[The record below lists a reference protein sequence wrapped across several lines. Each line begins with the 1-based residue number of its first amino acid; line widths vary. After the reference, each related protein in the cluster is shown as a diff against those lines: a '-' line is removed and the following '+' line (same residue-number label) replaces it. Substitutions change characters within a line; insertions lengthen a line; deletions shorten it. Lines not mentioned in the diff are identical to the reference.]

1 MKSRDSLHRSTR
13 SILIHLA
20 VFPLLV
26 WCVAIKVVASNTQGE
41 DRDEEIALTLREE
54 IAVASNVLRLRD
66 VCDMRQSNDVAKA
79 LQDIPIAPTPRSG
92 IRQAWARDDIAKVLS
107 MRGLNPVSIRWS
119 GSEIVHVSRV
129 ESNFVQPASAVES
142 KTSETTQPSN
152 RRDFAPAFTTTVS
165 ISQAERVVA
174 SAIEAYLQL
183 KTGTHGKWRIKP
195 NIPPQHANAFLQRR
209 QIVSVAGGQEP
220 WEGNQKFALL
230 LRTSEGETVV
240 DIDAEIRLPMM
251 VVAAKGPIAR
261 GRVLQE
267 SDLVWLAL
275 PPASKIAPED
285 CFSDF
290 ESLVGKQ
297 LRKAVSTQQ
306 PIRAQD
312 VGDPFAVQVGD
323 SVTIAVLAG
332 SVRVEAYGRA
342 LESGAVDEMIQVEV
356 LPQKKRVAARVAAER
371 RVEVIAGS
379 GNPLNP

>member
-1 MKSRDSLHRSTR
+1 
-13 SILIHLA
+13 

>member
-1 MKSRDSLHRSTR
+1 MKSQASLHCVARSVLLR
-13 SILIHLA
+13 LA
-20 VFPLLV
+20 ALPLVV
-26 WCVAIKVVASNTQGE
+26 WCVGLSIVAGNALGE
-41 DRDEEIALTLREE
+41 DRDDEVALMLREE
-54 IAVASNVLRLRD
+54 VAVASNVLRLRD
-66 VCDMRQSNDVAKA
+66 MCDMSQSNDVAKA
-79 LQDIPIAPTPRSG
+79 LQDVPIAPTPRSG
-92 IRQAWARDDIAKVLS
+92 IRQAWARDDIAKVLAL
-107 MRGLNPVSIRWS
+107 RGLNPGSIRWS
-119 GSEIVHVSRV
+119 GSAVVHVSRG
-129 ESNFVQPASAVES
+129 ESNAVQAASAVES
-142 KTSETTQPSN
+142 SRPETTQPAAP
-152 RRDFAPAFTTTVS
+152 RDFAPAFTTPVS

-195 NIPPQHANAFLQRR
+195 NIPPQYANALLQRR
-209 QIVSVAGGQEP
+209 QIVSIAGGQEP

-230 LRTSEGETVV
+230 LRTSDGETVV
-240 DIDAEIRLPMM
+240 DIDTEVRLPMM

-275 PPASKIAPED
+275 PPASKISPED

-306 PIRAQD
+306 PIRNQD
-312 VGDPFAVQVGD
+312 VGDPFAVQAGE

-356 LPQKKRVAARVAAER
+356 LPQKKRVAVRVAAER

-379 GNPLNP
+379 GTPLNP